1 MPHTGLV
8 PDAAAYTRSMTT
20 PPIPLSRKVLYGTLV
35 SDGTITTNAAVAVEG
50 DRISFAGPA
59 SRFDP
64 ATFPGASVQEVP
76 ADSLLLPGLVDLHC
90 HGAAGGDFP
99 AGDEDAIRHALDFIH
114 GSGTTTVL
122 ASLVT
127 ASRKD
132 LLRGIRLFVRLADEG
147 LVAGIHLEGPF
158 LSLARCGAQNPDFL
172 LNPDLDL
179 LSELVTAAAG
189 RLTTMT
195 YAPELPGAGALVD
208 LLTSHGVRPSL
219 GHTDCDDDAAA
230 SSLAAAREGLEEAGF
245 DGVYALP
252 TVTHL
257 FNGMPT
263 LHHRSPGPVAAC
275 LRAAKAGG
283 AVIELIA
290 DGTHVAPQTVLTVF
304 ELVGS
309 ANIALVTDSMAA
321 AGLPDGQYRLGSSEV
336 RVKGA
341 VATLDATGSLAG
353 GTATLLDVVRTTVTS
368 GVALTEAVHSATAVP
383 AAVLGL
389 SDEVGGLR
397 RGLRAD
403 ILVTGPGLAAV
414 KVMRQGEWL
423 VAAG

>member
-1 MPHTGLV
+1 
-8 PDAAAYTRSMTT
+8 MTT
-20 PPIPLSRKVLYGTLV
+20 PPIPPSRKVMYGTLV
-35 SDGTITTNAAVAVEG
+35 TDGTITGDAVVAVEG
-50 DRISFAGPA
+50 DRISYAGPEVG
-59 SRFDP
+59 FDG
-64 ATFPGASVQEVP
+64 AAFPGASVEELP

-99 AGDEDAIRHALDFIH
+99 GADEQAIRPALDFIH

-127 ASRKD
+127 ASRED
-132 LLRGIRLFVRLADEG
+132 LLRGIRLFARLCEED

-158 LSLARCGAQNPDFL
+158 LSLARCGAQNPKFL
-172 LNPDLDL
+172 LKPDLGL
-179 LSELVTAAAG
+179 MSELVEAAAG

-195 YAPELPGAGALVD
+195 YAPELPGAGELVD
-208 LLTSHGVRPSL
+208 LMTSHGVRPSL
-219 GHTDCDDDAAA
+219 GHTDCDDDTAAA
-230 SSLAAAREGLEEAGF
+230 SLVAAREGLEAAGF
-245 DGVYALP
+245 DGVYSLP

-257 FNGMPT
+257 FNGMPS

-283 AVIELIA
+283 AVVELVA
-290 DGTHVAPQTVLTVF
+290 DGTHVAPQTVVTVF

-321 AGLPDGQYRLGSSEV
+321 AGLPDGQYRLGSSV
-336 RVKGA
+336 VTVKDA

-353 GTATLLDVVRTTVTS
+353 GTSTLLGVVRATVAS
-368 GVALTEAVHSATAVP
+368 GVALADAVGSATSVP

-403 ILVTGPGLAAV
+403 VLVANAGLSPI
-414 KVMRQGEWL
+414 KVMRKGVWL
-423 VAAG
+423 GADG